1 MNIFTLDYQTRLR
14 AWHDL
19 REKIK
24 DYDIKQKCI
33 EVDNFWQQCPQVSY
47 YLHPIDI
54 PQWPNPW
61 ELLADNNYCPYARAL
76 GMIYT
81 LVLLGIKEVDLVDA
95 KDDNSEDVVLVL
107 VDNAKY
113 VLNYWPNTVV
123 NNCLQDFT
131 ITKRYDVSPII
142 NRIGKP

>member
-1 MNIFTLDYQTRLR
+1 MNIFILDYYTRLR

-24 DYDIKQKCI
+24 NADTKQQCI
-33 EVDNFWQQCPQVSY
+33 EVDNFWQQCPMVTH

-61 ELLADNNYCPYARAL
+61 ELLADNNYCLYARGL

-81 LVLLGIKEVDLVDA
+81 LMLLGTKDIDFVDA
-95 KDDNSEDVVLVL
+95 KDDNNEDVALVL

-131 ITKRYDVSPII
+131 IMKHHDVSPLITK
-142 NRIGKP
+142 IGKP